1 MQPSRALIGM
11 QKHNVTC
18 AVEVA
23 CLRDVSGS
31 QQLVDYA
38 VTLARNPNINGV
50 LHWGQ
55 RNDYNMAD
63 VEHRYGDSVGAPGG
77 DLGKWRQAL
86 RRITANGR
94 LDGFSSDFTRR
105 TGLEVVRPRIAQF
118 AIDRLAVSIGQS
130 VTVHWNCLDNP
141 PESRVSI
148 LLSRPTAGSTV
159 INTVPLTGQYQLHLT
174 EAGTQSLTSTSPS
187 RAMACC
193 VRIAEPLSS
202 RCPE

>member
-1 MQPSRALIGM
+1 MQPSRAQIGM

-23 CLRDVSGS
+23 CFRYVSGS

-63 VEHRYGDSVGAPGG
+63 VESIDTAIASAPRAAI
-77 DLGKWRQAL
+77 WETAEAL
-86 RRITANGR
+86 SRITANGR

-118 AIDRLAVSIGQS
+118 AIDRPAVSIGQS

-148 LLSRPTAGSTV
+148 LLSHPTAGSTV

-174 EAGTQSLTSTSPS
+174 EAGTHVVNFYLTLTRNGVLRQDS
-187 RAMACC
+187 RTAFIS
-193 VRIAEPLSS
+193 VS
-202 RCPE
+202 